1 MAKAPAVTLEQ
12 AEERFR
18 SAHRA
23 ARRADNLSAALYDRW
38 AAETL
43 MHIRGQPR
51 ERACAML
58 VRTAIMLEIA
68 VDRRGWPE
76 RIVGM

>member
-12 AEERFR
+12 AKERFR
-18 SAHRA
+18 SAHQA
-23 ARRADNLSAALYDRW
+23 ARRADSLSAALYDRW

-51 ERACAML
+51 DRACAML

-76 RIVGM
+76 RIVGL